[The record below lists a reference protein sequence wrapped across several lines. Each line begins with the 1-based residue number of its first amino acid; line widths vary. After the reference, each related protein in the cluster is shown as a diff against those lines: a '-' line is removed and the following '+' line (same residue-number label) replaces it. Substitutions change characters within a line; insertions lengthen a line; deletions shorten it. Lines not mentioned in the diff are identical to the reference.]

1 MKLYT
6 YWRSSA
12 AYRARI
18 ALNLKGLE
26 AEQVPVHLINDGG
39 QQHSAVYS
47 ALNPQELVPA
57 LEDEGRILTQSM
69 ALIEY
74 LDETHPEPPL
84 LPGTPFERARVR
96 AIAQAV
102 ACDIHPLN
110 NLRVMQYLE
119 FQLGIDPDRRKRW
132 TGYWIMQGFEA
143 LEKMLQ
149 DTATGTFCHGESP
162 TLADICLVPQVYN
175 AKRFEIDL
183 EPFPTIAR
191 VNDACLELDAFAEAA
206 PEKQPDAP

>member
-26 AEQVPVHLINDGG
+26 AEHVPVHLLDDGG
-39 QQHSAVYS
+39 QQHGAEYS

-57 LEDEGRILTQSM
+57 LEDEGRLFTQSM

-74 LDETHPEPPL
+74 LDETRPEPPL
-84 LPGTPFERARVR
+84 LPATPHERARVR
-96 AIAQAV
+96 ALAQAV

-119 FQLGIDPDRRKRW
+119 FQLGIDPERRKRW
-132 TGYWIMQGFEA
+132 TVHWIMQGFEA
-143 LEKMLQ
+143 IEKMLQ
-149 DTATGTFCHGESP
+149 DDATGTFCHGDSP
-162 TLADICLVPQVYN
+162 TLADICLAPQVYN

-183 EPFPTIAR
+183 EPFPTMVRI
-191 VNDACLELDAFAEAA
+191 NDACLDLDAFADAA

>member
-18 ALNLKGLE
+18 ALNLKGLK

-39 QQHSAVYS
+39 QQHSADYT
-47 ALNPQELVPA
+47 AINPQELVPA
-57 LEDEGRILTQSM
+57 LEDEGRIITQSM

-74 LDETHPEPPL
+74 LDETRPEPRL
-84 LPGTPFERARVR
+84 LPATPYERARVR
-96 AIAQAV
+96 AMAQAV

-119 FQLGIDPDRRKRW
+119 FQLGIDLERRKRW
-132 TGYWIMQGFEA
+132 TLHWIMQGFEA
-143 LEKMLQ
+143 LEKLLQ
-149 DTATGTFCHGESP
+149 DAATGAFCHGDTP
-162 TLADICLVPQVYN
+162 TLADVCLVPQVYN
-175 AKRFEIDL
+175 ANRFDIDL
-183 EPFPTIAR
+183 EPFPTIVR
-191 VNDACLELDAFAEAA
+191 INDTCLELDAFADAA

>member
-18 ALNLKGLE
+18 ALNLKGLT
-26 AEQVPVHLINDGG
+26 AEQIPVHLIKDGG
-39 QQHSAVYS
+39 QQHGAEYS

-57 LEDEGRILTQSM
+57 LEDEGRIVTQSM

-74 LDETHPEPPL
+74 LDETRPEPPL

-96 AIAQAV
+96 ALAQAV

-119 FQLGIDPDRRKRW
+119 FQLGIDPDRRNRW
-132 TGYWIMQGFEA
+132 TGFWIMQGFEA

-149 DTATGTFCHGESP
+149 DVATGTFCHGESP

-183 EPFPTIAR
+183 EPFPTIER
-191 VNDACLELDAFAEAA
+191 VNDACLELDAFADAA